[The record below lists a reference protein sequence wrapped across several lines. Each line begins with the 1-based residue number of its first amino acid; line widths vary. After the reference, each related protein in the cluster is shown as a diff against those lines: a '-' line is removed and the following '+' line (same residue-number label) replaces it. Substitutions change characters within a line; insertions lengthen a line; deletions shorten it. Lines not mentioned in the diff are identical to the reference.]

1 MVKSANLCYMDENS
15 FIVHVK
21 TEDIYKHIAE
31 DNEKRFET
39 SKTEFDKPLPKEKNK
54 KSNWNNGR

>member
-1 MVKSANLCYMDENS
+1 MVESANLCYMDENS

-39 SKTEFDKPLPKEKNK
+39 
-54 KSNWNNGR
+54 

>member
-1 MVKSANLCYMDENS
+1 MDENS

-54 KSNWNNGR
+54 KSNWNNER

>member
-1 MVKSANLCYMDENS
+1 MGESANLRYMDENS

-54 KSNWNNGR
+54 KSNWNNER